1 MNGFEKRSQMK
12 KKAILEKAFELF
24 NQYGYKNVTMAKISK
39 EANVSLGAIY
49 SYFESKENIKKD
61 FLNKIIDDFCI
72 LTENILK
79 SDLPV
84 KTKFEKLLIS
94 KVDFAQQFSSNFLTE
109 EFHQLNDLSL
119 LGGIEKKHILHNIVD
134 QIIEQGRK
142 GNVITVDVSSEA
154 LTSYIEIFQ
163 YYITHNFSSALQI
176 SANADL
182 LKEIYYLFFNG
193 LQAKNE

>member
-49 SYFESKENIKKD
+49 SYFESKENIKKE